1 MALYS
6 SNVKTQLIDPVF
18 DYENNRTEFRFPTGT
33 VFLSNVR
40 LVNIGATFTPP
51 DGNAYAPMYNAL
63 TGAYGVL
70 KNIFLYDG
78 NTVLDSIQNCD
89 RWVGFKNFIKTN
101 DTCSNLNNVLSKN
114 SLGFVYDG
122 IDTQQDGAVD
132 VYNSLTGSSKILPFI
147 EPVAILRTEDTT
159 PQAWLSLKDLL
170 PMVKAIAYLDTTVFK
185 NLRLVLEYTKTKTDY
200 ALETNN
206 LTFST
211 VQPLLIA
218 DELTQGDTK
227 DKLMGVFE
235 GIGFVAMETDR
246 IVIPALNPTEL
257 DPTPSQSVNSQV
269 QGFNSK
275 KVNRMVVMKTPSSR
289 ETFST
294 LYDNRGS
301 VAQLSEV
308 HQLRINGQNLYPFDG
323 LKGDNIV
330 ASKCVDIWGNAC
342 LPLGGAPYMAT
353 WFPITPP
360 ANEPIDE
367 DFLDKITNHF
377 PEALARMGETSYICA
392 NLSGERVRE
401 FQFSYSRKGL
411 RNPGAGLAQQKNQRY
426 NQQLTLLIF
435 AEVQKAIIPVKG
447 GGYTVTYV

>member
-6 SNVKTQLIDPVF
+6 SNVRTQLIDPVF

-40 LVNIGATFTPP
+40 LINVGVKLDTAGGPFATT
-51 DGNAYAPMYNAL
+51 YNAL

-78 NTVLDSIQNCD
+78 NTVLDSIQNVD
-89 RWVGFKNFIKTN
+89 RWLGFRNFNKSN
-101 DTCSNLNNVLSKN
+101 DTCSNMNNVLSKN
-114 SLGFVYDG
+114 ALGFVYDG
-122 IDTQQDGAVD
+122 IDTQQNGNPNF
-132 VYNSLTGSSKILPFI
+132 YNSLAGASRI
-147 EPVAILRTEDTT
+147 EPFFDPVNILQNADDT

-170 PMVKAIAYLDTTVFK
+170 PMAKAIAYLDTTVFK
-185 NLRLVLEYTKTKTDY
+185 NLRLVLEYTKTKTDF
-200 ALETNN
+200 ASGTDG
-206 LTFST
+206 LTYST

-218 DELTQGDTK
+218 DELTEGDTK

-235 GIGFVAMETDR
+235 GIGFVAMEQDR
-246 IVIPALNPTEL
+246 IVIPALNPNEL
-257 DPTPSQSVNSQV
+257 DQTPLQSVNSQV

-275 KVNRMVVMKTPSSR
+275 KVNRMVIMKTPNSR
-289 ETFST
+289 ETFSP

-301 VAQLSEV
+301 IAQLSEV
-308 HQLRINGQNLYPFDG
+308 HQLRVNGQNLYPFDG

-330 ASKCVDIWGNAC
+330 ASKCVDIWGTSC
-342 LPLGGAPYMAT
+342 LPLGAAPYMST
-353 WFPITPP
+353 WFPIDPP
-360 ANEPIDE
+360 ADEPISS
-367 DFLDKITNHF
+367 DFLDKLTNHF

-411 RNPGAGLAQQKNQRY
+411 RDPSVGLLQQKNRRY
-426 NQQLTLLIF
+426 NQSLTLLIM